1 MWDERGRHSSPG
13 TLPNRPELCRRDTRD
28 EDEDDGA
35 EGFKRILTVCVKGDS
50 ILS

>member
-1 MWDERGRHSSPG
+1 MPCHSSPG
-13 TLPNRPELCRRDTRD
+13 TLLNRPELCRRDTRD
-28 EDEDDGA
+28 EEDDDDDDGA